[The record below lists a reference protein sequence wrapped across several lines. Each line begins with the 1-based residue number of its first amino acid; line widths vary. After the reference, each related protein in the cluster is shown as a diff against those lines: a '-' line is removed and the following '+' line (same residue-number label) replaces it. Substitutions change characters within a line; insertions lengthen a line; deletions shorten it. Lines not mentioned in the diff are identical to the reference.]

1 MRHISHDTWIH
12 RIVKVAVRPLAK
24 TSVTPNQ
31 VTTVRLVTGLAG
43 AGIFA
48 IGGSPWHYFAVILF
62 VFSTLLDRA
71 DGELARMTGQS
82 SPRGHIYDIVSDA
95 TANALLF
102 IGIGIG
108 LRDSML
114 GYWSIAMGIVAGIAV
129 ATTLLIVMRVENLE
143 GSRAAELSGFAGFDP
158 DDAILLVPLAM
169 LVGLQVPILIAAT
182 LIAPIFAAC
191 FTWNLRWGLNGNG
204 GAPSQIATAAS
215 SSNLPAANATASTG
229 SDHGVRFWG

>member
-1 MRHISHDTWIH
+1 MTRRPALIGARHISHDTWIH
-12 RIVKVAVRPLAK
+12 RIVRVAVRPLAK

-31 VTTVRLVTGLAG
+31 ITTVRLVTGMAA

-48 IGGSPWHYFAVILF
+48 IGGSPWQNFAAILF

-71 DGELARMTGQS
+71 DGELARMTGQR
-82 SPRGHIYDIVSDA
+82 SPRGHTYDIVSDA

-158 DDAILLVPLAM
+158 DDAILLGPLAM
-169 LVGLQVPILIAAT
+169 LVGLEVPMLIAAT

-191 FTWNLRWGLNGNG
+191 FTWNLRWRLNGNCRAHRG
-204 GAPSQIATAAS
+204 PR
-215 SSNLPAANATASTG
+215 LPLARRTSEQ
-229 SDHGVRFWG
+229 